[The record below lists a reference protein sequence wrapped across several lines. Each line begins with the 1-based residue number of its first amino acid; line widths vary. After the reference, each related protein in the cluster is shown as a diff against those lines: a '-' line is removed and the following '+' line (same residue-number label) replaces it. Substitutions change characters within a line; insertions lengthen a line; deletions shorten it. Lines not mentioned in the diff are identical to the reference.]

1 VAAELVLSPEARRL
15 ARETGAEPSTRA
27 TGATTARLPDDA
39 RERPAAA
46 GETPPA
52 IREGTEA
59 SPESTDSAKANAAN
73 PGARDLDQAE
83 LQVLADMQRRDQEV
97 RAHEQAHKA
106 AGGAYAGAISLSFE
120 RGPDGKNYAVGGSVS
135 IDVSPVPNDPDA
147 TIQKMRQVQAAAL
160 APASPSAPDR
170 RIAAIAARTIALAT
184 AELTQQ
190 KSEAQSGVGAEL
202 GASGSSTHVV
212 A

>member
-1 VAAELVLSPEARRL
+1 MGQNATLGTREERGTVTSVSSGPEPGTEDDLGVSSGLEQNAGDEERGEKSTIAGDGDVDEAELRIIDEM
-15 ARETGAEPSTRA
+15 
-27 TGATTARLPDDA
+27 
-39 RERPAAA
+39 
-46 GETPPA
+46 
-52 IREGTEA
+52 
-59 SPESTDSAKANAAN
+59 K
-73 PGARDLDQAE
+73 
-83 LQVLADMQRRDQEV
+83 RRDREV

-135 IDVSPVPNDPDA
+135 IDVAPVPNDPEA

-190 KSEAQSGVGAEL
+190 RQKEQTGTEGEPRPTQAV
-202 GASGSSTHVV
+202 THIV